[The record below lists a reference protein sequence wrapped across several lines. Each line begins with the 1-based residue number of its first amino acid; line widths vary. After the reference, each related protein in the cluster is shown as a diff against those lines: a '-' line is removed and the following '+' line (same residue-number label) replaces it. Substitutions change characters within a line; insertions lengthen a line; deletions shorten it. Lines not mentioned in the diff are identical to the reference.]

1 MVKQYLILFAHSL
14 PSFRIEELTAVAQY
28 HAIKIHYDAG
38 NAVDLSASLHKLLDF
53 HTAPG

>member
-28 HAIKIHYDAG
+28 HAIKIHYDGAG
-38 NAVDLSASLHKLLDF
+38 KAVDLSASY
-53 HTAPG
+53 AQASS